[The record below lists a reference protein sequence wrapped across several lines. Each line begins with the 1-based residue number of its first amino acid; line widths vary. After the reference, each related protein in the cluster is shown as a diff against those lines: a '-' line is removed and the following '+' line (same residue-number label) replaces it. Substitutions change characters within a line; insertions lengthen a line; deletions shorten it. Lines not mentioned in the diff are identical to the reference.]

1 MMPLRPHKEGKPMAR
16 LRNSSR
22 RRGRLV
28 SRVGV
33 GLLLVGCAAFGV
45 YAMSGGDEE
54 VARQEEA
61 PAIPITPPPTKVE
74 TEEPQRITPILRS
87 VTPTK
92 PQGEAI
98 VAGDEWDLSEEPDV
112 AAEAA
117 QLASAPANPQ
127 VDALLQPEQRPAAPT
142 GDFLAEAKTLT
153 DVGDVL
159 GAREI
164 LNTALQSGTLDS
176 AKLDEVKQRLRTLNR
191 VIVFTPST
199 RYAADP
205 FQGTHTVQPGD
216 LLSKIALPLDVP
228 YGLIA
233 RINGV
238 RPDRIRVGQ
247 SLKTLK
253 GPLFAEVS
261 KSTFEMDVYLGNLPG
276 RPGSVYLTS
285 FPVGLGADSSTPTGI
300 WEVTRGSKLVNPE
313 WTNPRTNE
321 VYGRDDP
328 ENPLGERW
336 IGLTGVAG
344 NALGQPSYGIHGTIE
359 PETIGTNASMGC
371 IRLGD
376 EDVEM
381 VYDMLSEGKSLV
393 AVVE

>member
-1 MMPLRPHKEGKPMAR
+1 MAT

-33 GLLLVGCAAFGV
+33 ALLLVALAAFGI
-45 YAMSGGDEE
+45 YAFTGDSGEE
-54 VARQEEA
+54 VAQAEATEPKATPEVAEPDPVAQEKPEVR
-61 PAIPITPPPTKVE
+61 AI
-74 TEEPQRITPILRS
+74 LHS
-87 VTPTK
+87 VTPTR
-92 PQGEAI
+92 PQGTDVPANS
-98 VAGDEWDLSEEPDV
+98 DEWNL
-112 AAEAA
+112 AAEPEVADDEEDAELAA
-117 QLASAPANPQ
+117 MTSPAGTDVN
-127 VDALLQPEQRPAAPT
+127 VLLQPVERPEAPD
-142 GDFLAEAKTLT
+142 GDFLAEAQKLT
-153 DVGDVL
+153 DQGDVL

-164 LNTALQSGTLDS
+164 LNTALQSGTLND
-176 AKLDEVKQRLRTLNR
+176 ATLAETKARLRTLNR

-199 RYAADP
+199 RYPADT
-205 FQGTHTVQPGD
+205 FQGTHTVAPGD

-238 RPDRIRVGQ
+238 RADRIRVGQ
-247 SLKTLK
+247 SLKTLR
-253 GPLFAEVS
+253 GPLHAEVS
-261 KSTFEMDVYLGNLPG
+261 KSRFEMDVYLGNLPG
-276 RPGSVYLTS
+276 REGSMYLTT

-321 VYGRDDP
+321 VFARDHP

-376 EDVEM
+376 EDIAM
-381 VYDMLSEGKSLV
+381 VYDMLSEGQSLV
-393 AVVE
+393 AVVD